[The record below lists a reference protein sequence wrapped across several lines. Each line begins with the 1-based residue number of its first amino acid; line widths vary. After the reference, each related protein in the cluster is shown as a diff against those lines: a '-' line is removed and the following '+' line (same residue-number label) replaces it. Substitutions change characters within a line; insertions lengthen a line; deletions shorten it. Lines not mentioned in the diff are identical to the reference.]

1 MALYNIPF
9 SLPGRGG
16 GGRGVPFSISEMHHK
31 NQAAQG
37 LKFQGPKHSK
47 HFIWVEC
54 SNSFLLVKMTY
65 FTGNV
70 DLLSFFGSN
79 GRFDVTWPQ
88 SHCGTILALVVIRG
102 LPTLEV
108 IMVSQN

>member
-9 SLPGRGG
+9 SLPGRKG
-16 GGRGVPFSISEMHHK
+16 GVPFSISKMHHK

-54 SNSFLLVKMTY
+54 SNSFLLVKMT
-65 FTGNV
+65 FF
-70 DLLSFFGSN
+70 LLAMLIYS
-79 GRFDVTWPQ
+79 RFLGAMD
-88 SHCGTILALVVIRG
+88 ALTSRG
-102 LPTLEV
+102 LKATVEQFWL
-108 IMVSQN
+108 

>member
-1 MALYNIPF
+1 
-9 SLPGRGG
+9 
-16 GGRGVPFSISEMHHK
+16 MHHK

-54 SNSFLLVKMTY
+54 SNSFFIGENY
-65 FTGNV
+65 FFFFTGNV
-70 DLLSFFGSN
+70 DLLSFFASN

-108 IMVSQN
+108 IMVLQNSIFLLPSYPIKGS